1 MSERRHP
8 PGISMIEITIVIGL
22 LAALAGFLV
31 TRLGRLQLD
40 AERAAMQQ
48 VLQGVRSVLN
58 LQVASWFA
66 SGRTRDLREFVGSNP
81 MEQFS
86 PPPASYVGRVRADD
100 ASWIRGG
107 QWYFDEDDG
116 LLIYRVQNEQ
126 YFECSLAGPPRA
138 RFKIL
143 GVNADGIRSAQFRSE
158 GTKIQGLTVSAV
170 EPFLWMDLERVEDQ
184 ETP

>member
-1 MSERRHP
+1 ML
-8 PGISMIEITIVIGL
+8 EITIVIGL
-22 LAALAGFLV
+22 LAALAGFLA

-58 LQVASWFA
+58 LQVASWLA
-66 SGRTRDLREFVGSNP
+66 SGRSSDLQKLVGSNP

-86 PPPASYVGRVRADD
+86 PPPANYVGRVRTHDV
-100 ASWIRGG
+100 SWIRGG
-107 QWYFDEDDG
+107 QWYFDEDDR

-126 YFECSLAGPPRA
+126 YFESAVAGPPRA
-138 RFKIL
+138 RFKIR
-143 GVNADGIRSAQFRSE
+143 GVTADGIRSEQFGSG

-170 EPFLWMDLERVEDQ
+170 EPFRWIDLRVEDQ